1 MKTNAI
7 PMLTRDEIAMALAAL
22 GEDPTLG
29 RVDAVRSLIDRTSL
43 SKFDRETSVR
53 QATEVARQKLDE
65 LQAEGGVF
73 PVGAHLREAQV
84 EARLRERG
92 WRNSRMGG
100 PADDR
105 GNYVAKT
112 GNGSGAYIGLF
123 HSGKHDGAVAIY
135 PIEQTDEAIATAIC
149 DAVRQAD
156 LGRSV
161 CGRLLAAVVEFV
173 DQHPEWWADQRNES
187 GFALIPWIVDARS
200 ADNHSKATHSLREW
214 VRLIDSGRLEW
225 SAGED
230 WEEGVLEEAREELAR
245 LNHIR
250 SEVAIEIGAA
260 TRPQM
265 EAIAASNLV
274 AFDEHSTDDELRA
287 DLISVVAERRAQSI
301 SVDAGNADL
310 RKATELALP
319 DGWAEAYPGG
329 MATNRDPQVGGIVDS
344 EIGSGLWFAIPNRDD
359 IPDLQGFATRQHAFE
374 ALQDAIRTATV
385 EVELLMPRPSSGELA
400 AMYPARGSM
409 PARVVEQLYAA
420 RDAEYAVL
428 SKRESV
434 EVGDLAK
441 LDRGARFMVADGLFK
456 TCSADAKA
464 ALLADENHG
473 VRSTAKLAQYELL
486 RVTPEPKSD
495 SDADLSV

>member
-1 MKTNAI
+1 
-7 PMLTRDEIAMALAAL
+7 MLTRDEIAMALATL

-29 RVDAVRSLIDRTSL
+29 RVDAVRSLIDRTLL

-53 QATEVARQKLDE
+53 QAADVARQKLDE
-65 LQAEGGVF
+65 LQARSGVF
-73 PVGAHLREAQV
+73 PVGTLLCEAQV

-105 GNYVAKT
+105 GNYVVKT

-123 HSGKHDGAVAIY
+123 NSGKHDGAVAIY
-135 PIEQTDEAIATAIC
+135 PIDETDEAIATAIC
-149 DAVRQAD
+149 ETVRQAD

-161 CGRLLAAVVEFV
+161 CGRLLATVVEFV

-200 ADNHSKATHSLREW
+200 ADNHSKAAHSLREW
-214 VRLIDSGRLEW
+214 VRLIDAGRLEW
-225 SAGED
+225 SAGEE

-245 LNHIR
+245 LDHIR

-265 EAIAASNLV
+265 EAIAASSLV

-287 DLISVVAERRAQSI
+287 DLISVVAERRAQSKI
-301 SVDAGNADL
+301 LEAVNADL
-310 RKATELALP
+310 RKAEPVLP
-319 DGWAEAYPGG
+319 DGWTEAYPGG
-329 MATNRDPQVGGIVDS
+329 IATNRDPQVGGIVDS

-456 TCSADAKA
+456 TCSADTKA

-473 VRSTAKLAQYELL
+473 VRSTAKLAQYELE
-486 RVTPEPKSD
+486 RVAPEPESD
-495 SDADLSV
+495 SDADPSL